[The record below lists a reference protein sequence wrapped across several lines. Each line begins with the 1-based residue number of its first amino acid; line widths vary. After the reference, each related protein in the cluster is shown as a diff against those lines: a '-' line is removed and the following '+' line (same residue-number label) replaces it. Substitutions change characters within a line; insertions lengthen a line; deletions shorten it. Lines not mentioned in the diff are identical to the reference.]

1 MVSRPPDPMAELQNA
16 FSILFKNWVLAVPP
30 AIVSLLG
37 GLFFILVIG
46 AMIASALGASYMA
59 GYAPP
64 GQGPAATKGLIGLLA
79 AGGLTAIVG
88 IIVLALLSLL
98 AQAVVMG
105 GAERVW
111 HGEPADLAHGV
122 GKGLSKLPPLILLFI
137 VAIIVFFICAV
148 IILIGW
154 IAGIV
159 LAFLF
164 MYTVP
169 AIVVGN
175 EGVMQALGTSYR
187 LVTKNF
193 GPSALAFLGIVVV
206 GIIGAVINRIFL
218 GIHVLGPVLG
228 LLVSF
233 VVGGLTSAYAALVL
247 VRFYDLLRGAAVS
260 TAPAV
265 TPGPTA

>member
-1 MVSRPPDPMAELQNA
+1 MVSRSPDPMAELQNA
-16 FSILFKNWVLAVPP
+16 FNVLFKNWVLAVPP
-30 AIVSLLG
+30 ALVSLLG
-37 GLFFILVIG
+37 GLFFIFVVG

-64 GQGPAATKGLIGLLA
+64 GQEPAATKGIIGLLA
-79 AGGLTAIVG
+79 AGGLTMIVG
-88 IIVLALLSLL
+88 IIVIGLLSLL

-111 HGEPADLAHGV
+111 HGEPADLGHGV
-122 GKGLSKLPPLILLFI
+122 GKGLSKLPPLVLLFI
-137 VAIIVFFICAV
+137 IAGIVFLICAV
-148 IILIGW
+148 IIIIGW
-154 IAGIV
+154 IAAIV

-206 GIIGAVINRIFL
+206 SIVGAVINRIFL

-228 LLVSF
+228 LVVTL

-247 VRFYDLLRGAAVS
+247 VRFYDLLRGAA
-260 TAPAV
+260 TAV